1 MNCAACPEGNSAA
14 RYMSMNSHPDPK
26 TDPPTNSSPAPPPA
40 GQLPAWEM
48 DELPAPPPVNF
59 RNILRMI
66 GPGAIL
72 LAASIGG
79 GEWLVGPAAA
89 VQYGPSI
96 LGVVTISI
104 ILQVLF
110 NLEAIRYTLYTGEP
124 IYGGFLRLWPGPKLW
139 APVYVFIS
147 FLQLAWPALAA
158 AAASSIIA
166 VMYHRLPEAG
176 DTSLMHWIGTVLIL
190 LVLLLLSFGG
200 TIERML
206 ERISFAM
213 LGFVLV
219 FLLIVNIFYIP
230 WSVWQETL
238 TGFFQLSGFRQK
250 MDWPLIGALASTAAC
265 GGLGNLTVSNWFRDK
280 DFGMGAKTGAIPSAV
295 GGQQIEVS
303 HFGKIFP
310 VNAESLVRWRN
321 WWRYVHID
329 QVWFWGGGAFL
340 GMFLNVNLASGVVP
354 RGTVMKGMA
363 VGVYQAQYLA
373 EVAWEGFWAL
383 TLING
388 FWILFSTQ
396 LGNTDILI
404 RTVTDVVW
412 MGSRRLREWRE
423 GKIQKVYYG
432 LLIVYSFLAFFAIRA
447 GDPLTLF
454 KIIANVAGV
463 VMVIGGIQ
471 IFLVNRKFLPR
482 ALQAAWWKQAGL
494 LACVVF
500 YAIIFVRVVI
510 SLF

>member
-1 MNCAACPEGNSAA
+1 
-14 RYMSMNSHPDPK
+14 MNSHPDPQPGPQADPQTK
-26 TDPPTNSSPAPPPA
+26 TSPAPLPA
-40 GQLPAWEM
+40 GKLPAWEM
-48 DELPAPPPVNF
+48 DELPAPPPINF
-59 RNILRMI
+59 RNVLGMI

-79 GEWLVGPAAA
+79 GEWLVGPAAV
-89 VQYGPSI
+89 VQYGPAI
-96 LGVVTISI
+96 FGVVTISI
-104 ILQVLF
+104 ILQVFF

-147 FLQLAWPALAA
+147 FVQLAWPALAA
-158 AAASSIIA
+158 AAAASIIA
-166 VMYHRLPEAG
+166 ALYHRLPEDG
-176 DTSLMHWIGTVLIL
+176 DSSLMHWIGIGLVL

-200 TIERML
+200 TIERTL
-206 ERISFAM
+206 ERISFIM
-213 LGFVLV
+213 LGMVIT
-219 FLLIVNIFYIP
+219 FLLVVNIFFIP
-230 WSVWQETL
+230 WSVWIETL
-238 TGFFQLSGFRQK
+238 TGFGQFSGFREN
-250 MDWPLIGALASTAAC
+250 MNWPLIGALASTAAG
-265 GGLGNLTVSNWFRDK
+265 GGLANLTITSWMRDK
-280 DFGMGAKTGAIPSAV
+280 NFGMGAKTGAIPSAV
-295 GGQQIEVS
+295 GGQQVEVS

-321 WWRYVHID
+321 WWRFVHID

-340 GMFLNVNLASGVVP
+340 GMFLNVNLASAVVP
-354 RGTVMKGMA
+354 RGTVMEGMA

-373 EVAWEGFWAL
+373 EVAWTGFWAL

-412 MGSRRLREWRE
+412 MGSRRLREWRQ
-423 GKIQKVYYG
+423 GKIQKVYYS
-432 LLIVYSFLAFFAIRA
+432 LLLVYTFLAFFAIRI
-447 GDPLTLF
+447 GNPLTQF
-454 KIIANVAGV
+454 KIIANVAGLI
-463 VMVIGGIQ
+463 MVIGGIQ

-482 ALQAAWWKQAGL
+482 ALQGAWWKQAGL

-500 YAIIFVRVVI
+500 YAIIFARVI
-510 SLF
+510 FSLVLKEEVAGQPG